1 MANET
6 VYASQDVTVHKTY
19 GRSVQPNGQEVED
32 VTAVV
37 LSAGESLPLSDLA
50 SYQQDSVK
58 EGKVAGLEVLSD
70 SEAAKR
76 REEVQRFQAMV
87 TGAGVSAAPT
97 TNVLGPTPEDVVVDV
112 SFSDHHVSDAE
123 RVANHAAAAAELS
136 GESGDDSKV
145 TVAGAEKEI
154 SPANAG
160 RVTDPDLVQEKVQGS
175 AGADAAVGKDEA
187 KAAKKKNDDK

>member
-145 TVAGAEKEI
+145 TVA
-154 SPANAG
+154 NAG
-160 RVTDPDLVQEKVQGS
+160 RVTDPDLVQEMVQGS